1 MITKDG
7 SIMRV
12 APKVVT
18 SAIRQA
24 MLDEDGHI
32 RELSAAEWGKFSSD
46 EVRVFMLE
54 YPVYVLPTT
63 DLSDVLDD
71 LTFDCK
77 TIENGAGRV
86 VLDGCCWASR

>member
-18 SAIRQA
+18 SAIRHA

-32 RELSAAEWGKFSSD
+32 RELSAAAGHQD
-46 EVRVFMLE
+46 
-54 YPVYVLPTT
+54 
-63 DLSDVLDD
+63 
-71 LTFDCK
+71 
-77 TIENGAGRV
+77 NGQLYAAG
-86 VLDGCCWASR
+86 